1 MDVVDRQWLNSL
13 FLSCDS
19 SLVINSSVHPNW
31 VGRMLNNIPG
41 WFHFNPRHMG
51 FYLFIFGIRIIS
63 LSFVAST
70 NFYTCHWHRAR
81 ITEPYSHPF
90 AGTSGGKTKPL
101 VPSSDDL
108 CSDLSIS
115 FRFDWYLESDLTRK
129 KWRRSLMNRKLYSST
144 KNYNSTLTHSCRCS
158 RAGRCWSMECQSQ
171 LQLVRCKPP
180 YEPPLS
186 SVAE

>member
-1 MDVVDRQWLNSL
+1 MLIGSGWIHCFFRVIPVWLLIHQSIRIGLAGCWIIFQVDFISIHATW
-13 FLSCDS
+13 
-19 SLVINSSVHPNW
+19 
-31 VGRMLNNIPG
+31 
-41 WFHFNPRHMG
+41 G
-51 FYLFIFGIRIIS
+51 FIYLFS
-63 LSFVAST
+63 ESESSPSVASS

-90 AGTSGGKTKPL
+90 AGASGGKTKPL

-129 KWRRSLMNRKLYSST
+129 KWRRSLMNRKLNFFT
-144 KNYNSTLTHSCRCS
+144 KNYNSTLTHSCCCS

-171 LQLVRCKPP
+171 LQLVRCRPP
-180 YEPPLS
+180 YEPHLS
-186 SVAE
+186 LVAE